1 MRFVS
6 SSPPPTSSTPP
17 PHPLYIH
24 QSRLEWAGGALSRLA
39 LTVDAD
45 VIVGDHKEFALFW
58 HIRRFLY
65 GQHLDLDM
73 SLVDLMRLVK
83 LAYRWEV
90 WEVVRGVTEYVRV
103 VDLLAQSEEDA
114 WVVGVV
120 SAAEVVRL
128 PGVDDRFVAYFWACV
143 GRGFDKFVKVM
154 GRRRWQEEDGWT
166 GFPRMWEMALEQR
179 MVATVFE
186 EAVGR
191 VGAESMRE
199 FLDVVLVELEPK
211 MERDRDVS
219 WLLEVL
225 GRRVAGYG
233 RTVLKEGGLDQDCS
247 VRAMRLLAKAVLG
260 GRRPWW
266 GLRRLL
272 SVPVQL
278 LMWRAVLEGVRR
290 IQTREEE
297 GEADDGDEDGSGK
310 VKGGFRLFGR
320 V

>member
-1 MRFVS
+1 
-6 SSPPPTSSTPP
+6 
-17 PHPLYIH
+17 
-24 QSRLEWAGGALSRLA
+24 
-39 LTVDAD
+39 
-45 VIVGDHKEFALFW
+45 
-58 HIRRFLY
+58 
-65 GQHLDLDM
+65 M